1 MTNRRKRM
9 TRRTT
14 IVGAAAGAAA
24 VATAILLLLGSSATG
39 STPGGEL
46 AKMSNHGEPVD
57 PGPGQRHE
65 LQNVGA
71 SGASLLAARN
81 ARSFY
86 RLSRDDGSVC
96 YAVNSSTDEDRIGNT
111 VCPLTPTSFPTP
123 TAPVLDLSVFESTSH
138 VPGDFHVVAAQGFAA
153 DGVVAVALLDQRGHT
168 IARRRAAGNVYA
180 IDVPPGRVATTVA
193 AYDADGAEV
202 FRVP

>member
-1 MTNRRKRM
+1 M

-24 VATAILLLLGSSATG
+24 VTTAGLLLLGTSATG

-46 AKMSNHGEPVD
+46 AKMSNQGERVS

-65 LQNVGA
+65 LENVGA
-71 SGASLLAARN
+71 SEAWLLATRN
-81 ARSFY
+81 TRSFY

-96 YAVNSSTDEDRIGNT
+96 YAVNGSTEGDRIGNT

-123 TAPVLDLSVFESTSH
+123 VTPVLDLSVFESTSH
-138 VPGDFHVVAAQGFAA
+138 VPDDFHVIAAQGFAA
-153 DGVVAVALLDQRGHT
+153 DGVAAVALLDQKGRT

-180 IDVPPGRVATTVA
+180 VDVPPGRLATTVT
-193 AYDADGAEV
+193 AYDADGAEI

>member
-1 MTNRRKRM
+1 M

-180 IDVPPGRVATTVA
+180 IDVPPGRVAMTVA

>member
-1 MTNRRKRM
+1 M

-14 IVGAAAGAAA
+14 IVGAAAGAVALTAA
-24 VATAILLLLGSSATG
+24 GLLLLGTSATG
-39 STPGGEL
+39 STPVGEL
-46 AKMSNHGEPVD
+46 AKMSNQGEQVN

-71 SGASLLAARN
+71 SGAWLLAARN
-81 ARSFY
+81 ERSFY

-96 YAVNSSTDEDRIGNT
+96 YAVNSSTDADRIGNT

-153 DGVVAVALLDQRGHT
+153 DGVGAVALLDQKGRT
-168 IARRRAAGNVYA
+168 VTRRRAAGNVYA
-180 IDVPPGRVATTVA
+180 IDVAPGRVATTVV
-193 AYDADGAEV
+193 AYDANGAEV

>member
-1 MTNRRKRM
+1 
-9 TRRTT
+9 
-14 IVGAAAGAAA
+14 
-24 VATAILLLLGSSATG
+24 
-39 STPGGEL
+39 
-46 AKMSNHGEPVD
+46 MSNQGEPVN

-71 SGASLLAARN
+71 RRAWLLAARN

-96 YAVNSSTDEDRIGNT
+96 YAVNSSPDTDRIGNT
-111 VCPLTPTSFPTP
+111 VCPLTPTQFPTP
-123 TAPVLDLSVFESTSH
+123 TTPVLDLSVFESTSH

-153 DGVVAVALLDQRGHT
+153 DGVAKVALLDRQGRV
-168 IARRRAAGNVYA
+168 IARQRAADNVYA
-180 IDVPPGRVATTVA
+180 VDLPPGRLAATVV
-193 AYDADGAEV
+193 AYDADGGEV